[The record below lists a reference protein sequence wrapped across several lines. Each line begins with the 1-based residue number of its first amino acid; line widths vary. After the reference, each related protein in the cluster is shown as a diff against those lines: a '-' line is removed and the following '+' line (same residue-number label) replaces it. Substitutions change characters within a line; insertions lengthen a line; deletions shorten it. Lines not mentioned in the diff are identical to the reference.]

1 MAKGNIGNLL
11 QHFVSLRA
19 SSAFVG
25 LLPNK
30 NPAIEY
36 IDTFSM
42 APWEA
47 IRPSPFNAV
56 FKDIVDTFPEKH
68 RTGDFAASTFT
79 SGWLQRYGDLLPPNP
94 LRREYPNTA
103 VLFRLGFPDVQW
115 RMRLHDKEA
124 SIRQQLEAW
133 AATQTGL
140 NCRVADQ
147 WDKSDLIKRSPIPDN
162 SPVIVMLD
170 PNKIMRA
177 DNKIMRADNKIMRA
191 DDEAKQNLSDSQ
203 LRYMMAGLC
212 LDLQKRPSRTAV
224 EPAMV
229 LAFSYS
235 DSRPD
240 VPHGIIEQVFKQ
252 HGWSITRIAT
262 GPHRVHTNDVFH
274 QGWILSSSQQLL
286 PDLQHEWNVWS
297 NRLQD
302 GQF

>member
-19 SSAFVG
+19 CSAFIG
-25 LLPNK
+25 LLHNK
-30 NPAIEY
+30 EQAIEY
-36 IDTFSM
+36 IDPFSM
-42 APWEA
+42 ADWEPIKKTPA
-47 IRPSPFNAV
+47 NAPFSE
-56 FKDIVDTFPEKH
+56 IVKTFPEKVSA
-68 RTGDFAASTFT
+68 GELVASTFT
-79 SGWLQRYGDLLPPNP
+79 SVWRQRYGDPLPPDP
-94 LRREYPNTA
+94 RHREYPNTA

-124 SIRQQLEAW
+124 SIRQQLKAW

-140 NCRVADQ
+140 VCAVEGK
-147 WDKSDLIKRSPIPDN
+147 WKESKFITRSPVPDK

-170 PNKIMRA
+170 PNKIYDRPPNEKDGNTA
-177 DNKIMRADNKIMRA
+177 
-191 DDEAKQNLSDSQ
+191 NLSDSD
-203 LRYMMAGLC
+203 LWYMMATFC
-212 LDLQKRPSRTAV
+212 LNLQKRPSRTAV

-240 VPHGIIEQVFKQ
+240 VPHGIIEKVFGK
-252 HGWSITRIAT
+252 HEWSITRIAT
-262 GPHRVHTNDVFH
+262 GPHRVHTHDVFH

-297 NRLQD
+297 NQPQD